1 MPGWSF
7 IRGEYTLTN
16 FSLGGTSNLGSNKFY
31 LYVGWSHSS
40 KLQFPTCISA
50 FYSLLTHSLFFPS
63 SLSIVGFSTPMWTC
77 HTSPMTTTTSSRVPS
92 IRSTVPM
99 TSLTRTFPKIVAYDI
114 SLYVYAVLFCLTH
127 VFSLAHT
134 HSIAGVPLTSFII
147 KSAQHTWH
155 ITSILPFH
163 TIRHRLP
170 PMQLRPIFPKFIYTT
185 PRPSPRHC
193 GEFAR
198 DAPR

>member
-1 MPGWSF
+1 MSTHKTTFLLVGLRTW
-7 IRGEYTLTN
+7 GATN
-16 FSLGGTSNLGSNKFY
+16 SIQIEI
-31 LYVGWSHSS
+31 VGWSHSS
-40 KLQFPTCISA
+40 KLQFLTCIST

-77 HTSPMTTTTSSRVPS
+77 HTSPMKITTSSRVPS

-114 SLYVYAVLFCLTH
+114 SLYVYAVFLFSHSCILSGSSNTH
-127 VFSLAHT
+127 L
-134 HSIAGVPLTSFII
+134 AGVPSTSFII
-147 KSAQHTWH
+147 KLAQHTWH

-163 TIRHRLP
+163 TIRHRPP